1 MNPADLTQTL
11 EALTAFAKVI
21 DALGIPG
28 IVALFFSGPLLMLC
42 SLYLI
47 EYKRNQNTT
56 AMVEG
61 VRAEMSETIEIYR
74 QDTQRMLRELGAN
87 QAKTDQYYRD
97 NAELVK
103 NYERIANNLQDVVV
117 SNTSVMSRLCT
128 MLEERRKHQ

>member
-28 IVALFFSGPLLMLC
+28 IVALVFSGPLLMLC